1 MKQLVNNHQSV
12 PFRRLQYEQR
22 AFIDEVVR
30 RHSGEGKG
38 AEEKVREK
46 GRANKIIYYV
56 PSSVD

>member
-12 PFRRLQYEQR
+12 PFRRLQYERR

-38 AEEKVREK
+38 AEEKVRE
-46 GRANKIIYYV
+46 RANKMKYYV
-56 PSSVD
+56 MFHPQ